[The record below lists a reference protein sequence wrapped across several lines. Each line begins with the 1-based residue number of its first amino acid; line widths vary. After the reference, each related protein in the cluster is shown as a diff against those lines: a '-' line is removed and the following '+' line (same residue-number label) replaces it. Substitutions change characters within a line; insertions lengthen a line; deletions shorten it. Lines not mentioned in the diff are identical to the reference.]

1 MAVSH
6 LLAKGVR
13 RGAAPVTLEAHLLDT
28 ERAAISLFA
37 GDIRWALNFRRFFKV
52 EETAA
57 ARFLLNLRLACL
69 FHDVGKANADFLR
82 AVASNAPVLQ
92 TLRHE
97 HLSALILHL
106 PQVRQWLA
114 ANAEVD
120 LDVVTAAVLT
130 HHFKASEHA
139 GEWRWCQHRGA
150 ARLALH
156 LEHPEVRAILLRVA
170 EVADLGPPPALPPE
184 PWGPGAP
191 WEPAYLSGLRA
202 GQRFRPGRGDDGSR
216 AALLRAVKAGL
227 IAADAAASGLVREG
241 HSIQAWLDE
250 VTQMPALTSEDI
262 ARGVVERRI
271 GFVRA
276 REGGFTPR
284 AFQLGAAE
292 LGPRALLLAACGSG
306 KTLAAWMWAQ
316 AQARTRRIGRVIF
329 LYPTRGTA
337 TEGFRD
343 YAGWAP
349 ADEAAL
355 LHGSA
360 RYELEGM
367 RSNPSESTAG
377 KQYTDDADAR
387 LHALGHWHKRYI
399 SATADQFL
407 AFMEH
412 GYASTCLLPVL
423 ADSALV
429 IDEVHSFDARMF
441 ETLVGFLKSFDLP
454 VLCMTATLPASR
466 REALERSGLRV
477 YPSTEERAKLEDLEW
492 QESHPRYRL
501 EPVEGEAQA
510 MELARAAFNE
520 GRRVLWVVNQVA
532 RCQSLASRLRAA
544 LGDGVRC
551 YHSRFK
557 LADRQEAHKLT
568 VADFKQKSRA
578 AIAVTTQVC
587 EMSLDLD
594 ADVLITEL
602 APPTSLVQ
610 RFGRANRHLA
620 RGLDFQARLVTYAP
634 QGAAPYTEAELA
646 SSEAMLC
653 ALGSGAVCQRRL
665 AEALEAL
672 EAHAR
677 GEPEPSGSTRF
688 LEAGYFATPGSF
700 RDGEDFTRPCVL
712 DKDLKQAGVLREAGR
727 QWDGLIVSVPKR
739 CVAKDVARPPWL
751 PAHVGIAHGAAY
763 DAWSGF
769 HAEEIAS

>member
-1 MAVSH
+1 MTATH

-13 RGAAPVTLEAHLLDT
+13 QGAPPVTLESHLLDT
-28 ERAAISLFA
+28 EQAAASLFA
-37 GDIRWALNFRRFFKV
+37 GDGRWAVSFRRFFKV
-52 EETAA
+52 EEAA
-57 ARFLLNLRLACL
+57 TDRFLLNLRLACL

-82 AVASNAPVLQ
+82 AVTSNAPVLQ

-106 PQVRQWLA
+106 PQVRRWLE

-120 LDVVTAAVLT
+120 LDVIAAAVLT
-130 HHFKASEHA
+130 HHFKASGHA

-156 LEHPEVRAILLRVA
+156 LDHPEVHAVLLRIA
-170 EVADLGPPPALPPE
+170 EVAELGPPPALPRE
-184 PWGPGAP
+184 PWRPGAP
-191 WEPAYLSGLRA
+191 WEQAYLQGHRA
-202 GQRFRPGRGDDGSR
+202 ARAFRPGRGGDASR
-216 AALLRAVKAGL
+216 AALSRAVKAGL

-241 HSIQAWLDE
+241 HSIQAWLGE
-250 VTQMPALTSEDI
+250 LSSMPALTPEDI
-262 ARGVVERRI
+262 AHAVIERRI

-292 LGPRALLLAACGSG
+292 LGPRALLLAACGTG

-316 AQARTRRIGRVIF
+316 AQARARRIGRVIF

-355 LHGSA
+355 LHGTA

-367 RSNPSESTAG
+367 RSNPAESTVG
-377 KQYTDDADAR
+377 KQYMSEADAR
-387 LHALGHWHKRYI
+387 LYSLGHWHKRYI

-466 REALERSGLRV
+466 RQALERSGLRV
-477 YPSTEERAKLEDLEW
+477 YPSSSERAKLEDLEW
-492 QESHPRYRL
+492 QEAHPRYRL
-501 EPVEGEAQA
+501 EPVDGEAQA
-510 MELARAAFNE
+510 LEVARAAY
-520 GRRVLWVVNQVA
+520 GAGQRVLWVVNQVA
-532 RCQSLASRLRAA
+532 RCQSLASRLRAT
-544 LGDGVRC
+544 LGGDVRC

-557 LADRQEAHKLT
+557 LEDRQEAHALT
-568 VADFKQKSRA
+568 VADFKQKTRA

-620 RGLDFQARLVTYAP
+620 RGVDFQARLVTYAP
-634 QGAAPYTEAELA
+634 AGAAPYTLAELT
-646 SSEAMLC
+646 SSVEMLR
-653 ALGSGAVCQRRL
+653 ALGPGAVCQRRL
-665 AEALEAL
+665 AEALEA
-672 EAHAR
+672 HAC
-677 GEPEPSGSTRF
+677 GEPDPVGTTRF

-700 RDGEDFTRPCVL
+700 RDGEDFTRPCLL
-712 DKDLKQAGVLREAGR
+712 DEDVEKAWALREAHR
-727 QWDGLIVSVPKR
+727 AWDGLIVSVPKR
-739 CVAKDVARPPWL
+739 CVAKEAVRPSWL
-751 PAHVGIAHGAAY
+751 PAHLGIARGASY
-763 DAWSGF
+763 DTWLGF
-769 HAEEIAS
+769 QTEEVAS